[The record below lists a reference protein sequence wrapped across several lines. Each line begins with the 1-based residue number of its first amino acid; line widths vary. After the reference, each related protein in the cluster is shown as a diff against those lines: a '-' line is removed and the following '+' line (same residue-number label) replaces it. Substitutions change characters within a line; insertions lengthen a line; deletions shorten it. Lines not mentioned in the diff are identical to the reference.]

1 MPTRRQRSIT
11 MNTQMSNLNAGDEQR
26 IIRCAIY
33 ARYSCEEQRE
43 ASIEDQIR
51 NCRAAA
57 ERNGWVVV
65 EEYIRFDAAMTGRT
79 TAGREGLANLI
90 RLAKQHPKPFDCI
103 LIDDTSR
110 LGRYLPDVLRECD
123 RLMHHGVFLYFASDR
138 LDSREPSFRI
148 MHIFKGFR
156 DEDFVRDLGNKIH
169 RGQEGRIL
177 KGYVAGNTC
186 YGYQNVPILE
196 ETRKGSF
203 GRPALIGVKQE
214 IIPAQAEVVRQ
225 IMQMRT
231 EGLSFGR
238 IAQRLIAELVA
249 PPRNPNK
256 AVIPAWYPSTIKQI
270 TNNELYRGWRVWNR
284 KQNVFNQAEGKKS
297 RRNRATSE
305 WIRVEVP
312 ELRIISD
319 ELWDKVQAMNRQRGD
334 SYAKQRLGGLNR
346 SEFSRAYLFSGVLY
360 CGICGSPYSVIC
372 GKAPN
377 VRYGCPNYRFRK
389 TCTNRVT
396 ILRKRLEQQL
406 IAALSRNLLRPE
418 LEDDI
423 ARQFSEQLK
432 AAVENEARLANE
444 AVSNGPRLREQRS
457 ELQRQAAN
465 VVDAIRQH
473 GISPFLSTELAT
485 LESSLAEI
493 DRQLVA
499 KPVPR
504 PRAFSEDQIREFLQR
519 ASQQF
524 CEVRTSDPE
533 RGKQEIQKRITKL
546 VLTPM
551 ETPEGRRLEVTG
563 DVALFVGD
571 GVMENSSLEGIA
583 QQYTA
588 SRMALANIILDPSL
602 PAEA

>member
-1 MPTRRQRSIT
+1 MIT
-11 MNTQMSNLNAGDEQR
+11 QDTSPKSTNGSEQQPV
-26 IIRCAIY
+26 IRCAIY

-65 EEYIRFDAAMTGRT
+65 GGYIRFDAAMTGRT
-79 TAGREGLANLI
+79 TAGREGLADLI

-110 LGRYLPDVLRECD
+110 LGRYLPDVLRESD
-123 RLMHHGVFLYFASDR
+123 RLMYHGVFLYFVSDR
-138 LDSREPSFRI
+138 LDSRDPSFR
-148 MHIFKGFR
+148 MVHIFKGFR

-186 YGYQNVPILE
+186 YGYKNVPILE

-203 GRPALIGVKQE
+203 GKPALIGVKQE
-214 IIPAQAEVVRQ
+214 IIPEQAEVIRQ
-225 IMQMRT
+225 IMQMRAD
-231 EGLSFGR
+231 GLSFGR
-238 IAQRLIAELVA
+238 TAQRLIAEGVA

-256 AVIPAWYPSTIKQI
+256 AVVPAWYPSTIKQI
-270 TNNELYRGWRVWNR
+270 TRNELYRGWRVWNR
-284 KQNVFNQAEGKKS
+284 TQNAFNLAEGKKS
-297 RRNRATSE
+297 KRNRATSE

-319 ELWDKVQAMNRQRGD
+319 ELWEKVQAVNRKRGD
-334 SYAKQRLGGLNR
+334 SYAKRLGGLNR
-346 SEFSRAYLFSGVLY
+346 SELSRTYLFSGVLY
-360 CGICGSPYSVIC
+360 CGTCGGPYSVIC

-377 VRYGCPNYRFRK
+377 VRYGCLNYRFRK
-389 TCTNRVT
+389 TCTNSVT
-396 ILRKRLEQQL
+396 ILRTRLEQQL
-406 IAALSRNLLRPE
+406 SAALSRNLSRPE
-418 LEDDI
+418 LEDDV

-432 AAVENEARLANE
+432 TALESEARLASE
-444 AVSNGPRLREQRS
+444 AASNGPRLREQRS

-465 VVDAIRQH
+465 IVDAIRQH
-473 GISPFLSTELAT
+473 GISPFLSAELAT
-485 LESSLAEI
+485 LESGLAAI
-493 DRQLVA
+493 DRQLA
-499 KPVPR
+499 PKPVPR
-504 PRAFSEDQIREFLQR
+504 PRAFSEDQIREFLRR

-524 CEVRTSDPE
+524 CEVLTSDPE

-546 VLTPM
+546 VLMPK

-571 GVMENSSLEGIA
+571 DVMENSSLEGTA
-583 QQYTA
+583 QHYTLP
-588 SRMALANIILDPSL
+588 RIVITIILDPSL
-602 PAEA
+602 PVAA

>member
-1 MPTRRQRSIT
+1 MPKLKDSAP
-11 MNTQMSNLNAGDEQR
+11 LPA
-26 IIRCAIY
+26 IRCAIY
-33 ARYSCEEQRE
+33 ARYSCEEQRDT
-43 ASIEDQIR
+43 SIEDQIR

-57 ERNGWVVV
+57 ERNSWVVV
-65 EEYIRFDAAMTGRT
+65 EDYIRFDEAMTGRT
-79 TAGREGLANLI
+79 TAGREGLADLI
-90 RLAKQHPKPFDCI
+90 RLAKLRPKCFDCI

-123 RLMHHGVFLYFASDR
+123 RLMHYDVFLYFVSDR
-138 LDSREPSFRI
+138 LDSRDPSFRI
-148 MHIFKGFR
+148 IHIFKGFR
-156 DEDFVRDLGNKIH
+156 DEDAIRDMGNKIH

-177 KGYVAGNTC
+177 KGYVTGNTC
-186 YGYQNVPILE
+186 YGYENVPVPDE
-196 ETRKGSF
+196 NRKGSF
-203 GRPALIGVKQE
+203 GKPALIGVKQQ
-214 IIPAQAEVVRQ
+214 IIPEQAEVVKQ
-225 IMQMRT
+225 IMRMRAD
-231 EGLSFGR
+231 GLSFGR
-238 IAQRLIAELVA
+238 VAQSLIARGIT

-256 AVIPAWYPSTIKQI
+256 AAIPAWYPSTIKQI

-284 KQNVFNQAEGKKS
+284 KQNVFNKAEGKKS

-319 ELWDKVQAMNRQRGD
+319 ELWDKVQAVNRQRGD
-334 SYAKQRLGGLNR
+334 SYAKRRLGGLNR

-360 CGICGSPYSVIC
+360 CGICGAPYSVIC

-396 ILRKRLEQQL
+396 ILRTRLEQQL

-423 ARQFSEQLK
+423 AHQFSEQLK

-499 KPVPR
+499 KPAPKL
-504 PRAFSEDQIREFLQR
+504 RAFSEEQIREFLRR

-524 CEVRTSDPE
+524 CEVLTSDPE
-533 RGKQEIQKRITKL
+533 RGKQEIQRRITKL
-546 VLTPM
+546 VLTPI

-571 GVMENSSLEGIA
+571 DVMENSSLEGTA
-583 QQYTA
+583 QQYTL
-588 SRMALANIILDPSL
+588 SRIVIAAVLDPSL
-602 PAEA
+602 RVAA